1 MKIGYARV
9 STDEQNLCLQLD
21 ALQATGCEI
30 IFRDEGMFGASTKR
44 PGLTDAM
51 NALKPGDV
59 LTVWRL
65 DRLGRSLP
73 HLIELLAKIGHA
85 EAGFRSITEAIDTTT
100 AGGKLVFHVIGAIAE
115 FERSLI
121 SERTRA
127 GMKAARRRGKA
138 VGRPAALSPEKL
150 DLARHLVAEGK
161 GRTIIARMIG
171 VGPATLRRKL
181 NAPGPEQ

>member
-9 STDEQNLCLQLD
+9 STDEQNLALQLD
-21 ALQATGCEI
+21 ALQAAGCETV
-30 IFRDEGMFGASTKR
+30 FRDEGMSGASTTR

-51 NALKPGDV
+51 QALKPGDV

-73 HLIELLAKIGHA
+73 HLIELLAKIGTA
-85 EAGFRSITEAIDTTT
+85 GAGFRSVTESIDTTT

-121 SERTRA
+121 SERTKA
-127 GMKAARRRGKA
+127 GMHAARRRGKRI
-138 VGRPAALSPEKL
+138 GRPAALTPEKL
-150 DLARHLVAEGK
+150 DMARRLAAEGQ
-161 GRTIIARMIG
+161 GRAIVARMVG
-171 VGPATLRRKL
+171 VGLATLRRGL
-181 NAPGPEQ
+181 NAPGG

>member
-9 STDEQNLCLQLD
+9 SKDEQDLCLQLD
-21 ALQATGCEI
+21 ALQAAGCEI
-30 IFRDEGMFGASTKR
+30 IFRDEGMYGASTKR
-44 PGLTDAM
+44 PGLMDAIK
-51 NALKPGDV
+51 ALKPGDV

-73 HLIELLAKIGHA
+73 HLIELLAKIGQA
-85 EAGFRSITEAIDTTT
+85 DAGFRSITESIDTTT

-121 SERTRA
+121 SERTKA

-138 VGRPAALSPEKL
+138 VGRPVALTPERL
-150 DLARHLVAEGK
+150 DMARRLVAEGK
-161 GRTIIARMIG
+161 GRATVARMIG
-171 VGPATLRRKL
+171 VGSATLRRGL
-181 NAPGPEQ
+181 NAAG